1 MSRGVRQAVLAII
14 VAGVCLDT
22 LVYGLVVPMLPRLS
36 TDLDFGQTGA
46 GILLASYAL
55 GLCVATPL
63 IGVGVRHWGYRLPL
77 LGGIAGLAL
86 SLLLYLVAESFA
98 VMVLARTVQGAASGA
113 TWTAGL
119 AIIANHWPTRER
131 GRTMGLVMSAFALGL
146 MAGPPL
152 GGFVSDWLGV
162 RPAFVLP
169 TLAAFALT
177 GAAAVV
183 LIRVQATRATT
194 TTAPLGT
201 ILSDSGIVG
210 LAGVVAAV
218 AAVMGLLE
226 PTLPLDLEERFGTSA
241 GTIGLLFGLIAAA
254 FALGSPLAGYSAD
267 RWGAVATIR
276 YAAAPLVVVLPLFA
290 LAPGAWWTAPLFAT
304 TGLLCA
310 LALGPALPG
319 LAARVDRHDGQSY
332 GIVYAVFNLAFAV
345 GLFLGPIVGAAST
358 AVLGLLPT
366 LLVTA
371 ALIALSLPWLR
382 RLGWIAGLNQGLTK

>member
-1 MSRGVRQAVLAII
+1 
-14 VAGVCLDT
+14 
-22 LVYGLVVPMLPRLS
+22 
-36 TDLDFGQTGA
+36 
-46 GILLASYAL
+46 
-55 GLCVATPL
+55 
-63 IGVGVRHWGYRLPL
+63 
-77 LGGIAGLAL
+77 
-86 SLLLYLVAESFA
+86 
-98 VMVLARTVQGAASGA
+98 
-113 TWTAGL
+113 
-119 AIIANHWPTRER
+119 
-131 GRTMGLVMSAFALGL
+131 
-146 MAGPPL
+146 
-152 GGFVSDWLGV
+152 
-162 RPAFVLP
+162 
-169 TLAAFALT
+169 
-177 GAAAVV
+177 
-183 LIRVQATRATT
+183 
-194 TTAPLGT
+194 
-201 ILSDSGIVG
+201 
-210 LAGVVAAV
+210 
-218 AAVMGLLE
+218 
-226 PTLPLDLEERFGTSA
+226 LDLEERFGTSA

-290 LAPGAWWTAPLFAT
+290 LAPGAWWTAPLFAA

-332 GIVYAVFNLAFAV
+332 GIAYAVFNLAFAV